1 VPFVRATRTGLVA
14 GLAAL
19 ALAACSG
26 GGPAP
31 TSSPTPAGSLPS
43 GSPSTSPSTSPSGPP
58 VPGGEPAPSAAG
70 TLTALPVDAVA
81 VPAGYS
87 LRWLPGGVGAL
98 RARIADADQLM
109 SAALNA
115 ALLHEG
121 AVAGTVQV
129 FRLTPRA
136 AALGDELLTELLDAY
151 TQGATLTPTAVAGQ
165 RVWTAKDI
173 RDSGLDLAAWRR
185 GSDVVLVTAKPGQG
199 DLRAVT
205 RAILAGRR

>member
-1 VPFVRATRTGLVA
+1 MPFVRATRTGLVA
-14 GLAAL
+14 GLTAL
-19 ALAACSG
+19 VLAACASG
-26 GGPAP
+26 GSTAP

-43 GSPSTSPSTSPSGPP
+43 GSPSTSPSGPP